1 MSGSS
6 ASAGQA
12 ADAPA
17 AQPSHGPNGTHGGG
31 ETGEPAR
38 EDPGGENGENGE
50 TPPTAP
56 STHGDGTDQ
65 DQDGDQDRVSLVKS
79 ARPHPPAEADSA
91 EAPDARHAADDDPT
105 DVDADDAGVRVP
117 SAHVSTDEPLLA
129 ARVHRPAD
137 LIRFLAGLLAV
148 IAIFVVTAIAH
159 NTTSGLEDDILAG
172 TDKIPRFLITFTGF
186 ASSAAVLVVPLAF
199 AVERLIKRDGLR
211 VADGVLAAVLAHGLS
226 LGIDLWVAKA
236 APDSIT
242 QALATVTPGS
252 TTLTDPVH
260 GYLAPVIAYMTA
272 VGMQSRP
279 RWRIALWVVVL
290 LDGLAEVMGGYTTP
304 LSVAVTIALGL
315 AVAYGTLY
323 AVGAPNVRPTGE
335 HLLAGLRKVGFR
347 PVSAHRSTDGPEGT
361 RRYLVVQEEASPLDV
376 HVIDREQLASGFFY
390 RLWRSL
396 RLRSVAVRSGP
407 MTLREALEREALISY
422 AATAS
427 GAASPRLIATS
438 ELGPDAAIL
447 VYERIDGRPLDAV
460 PEERISEQV
469 LTSAWRAVMSLH
481 DRRIAHRRLT
491 GESLLV
497 REHDTTCLVN
507 LAGGDIAAGELLL
520 RMDIAQLL
528 TTFALRVGPE
538 RAVESA
544 AAVLGAER
552 TASALPLLQPVALSR
567 STRAELRKFNH
578 TRKAEAD
585 ALHAQQLKSG
595 EITAADLNELPQVEL
610 LSEIRGQI
618 LAKVPQAPV
627 APAKLERLRPRTLIT
642 LTAGAFAAYL
652 LITTLGKTKPSDIIS
667 QASWGWVFVAVL
679 SSALSYVAAT
689 MQLTGFVPE
698 KVPFG
703 RALLTQIAGSFVKLV
718 APAAVGGVALNTRFL
733 QKAGVRPGQAVASVG
748 ASQLVGAGAHLL
760 LLFGFGF
767 VAGTS
772 TKDIAPSRT
781 VIAWV
786 LVAAVLIM
794 VGAAIP
800 RIRHWASER
809 LTSLFAGVV
818 PRMLDLLQQPSKL
831 ATGLGGIVLITL
843 TLAGCLD
850 FCTRAFGGHL
860 NYATVAAVYLTANAA
875 GSAVPVPGGIGPIEA
890 SLSLALTAAGM
901 PSSNAVTSVLL
912 FRMLT
917 FWLPVLPGWA
927 SYAYLQRKAAL

>member
-1 MSGSS
+1 
-6 ASAGQA
+6 
-12 ADAPA
+12 
-17 AQPSHGPNGTHGGG
+17 
-31 ETGEPAR
+31 
-38 EDPGGENGENGE
+38 
-50 TPPTAP
+50 
-56 STHGDGTDQ
+56 
-65 DQDGDQDRVSLVKS
+65 VSLVKS
-79 ARPHPPAEADSA
+79 ARAQKPSA
-91 EAPDARHAADDDPT
+91 TRGGPVLAGAAS
-105 DVDADDAGVRVP
+105 G
-117 SAHVSTDEPLLA
+117 AHVSTDEPLLA

-148 IAIFVVTAIAH
+148 VAIFVVTAIAH

-172 TDKIPRFLITFTGF
+172 TDKIPRFLITFVGF

-199 AVERLIKRDGLR
+199 AVERLVKRDGLR

-226 LGIDLWVAKA
+226 LAIDLWVARA

-290 LDGLAEVMGGYTTP
+290 LDALAEVMGGYTTP

-335 HLLAGLRKVGFR
+335 HLLAGLRKVGFT
-347 PVSAHRSTDGPEGT
+347 PVTAHRASDGPEGT
-361 RRYLVVQEEASPLDV
+361 RRYLVVQDRGSPLDV

-390 RLWRSL
+390 RLWRRL
-396 RLRSVAVRSGP
+396 RLRSFAVRRGP
-407 MTLREALEREALISY
+407 LTLREALEREALISY

-447 VYERIDGRPLDAV
+447 VYERLEGPALDEV
-460 PEERISEQV
+460 PEEEITDRV

-497 REHDTTCLVN
+497 TPNGTTCLVN

-538 RAVESA
+538 RAVASA
-544 AAVLGAER
+544 AEVLGRER
-552 TASALPLLQPVALSR
+552 TADALPLLQPVALNR
-567 STRAELRKFNH
+567 STRAELRHFNH
-578 TRKAEAD
+578 ERKAEAD
-585 ALHAQQLKSG
+585 ALHAQQLKAG
-595 EITAADLNELPQVEL
+595 EITATELNEYQTPEL
-610 LSEIRGQI
+610 LSEIRQRI
-618 LAKVPQAPV
+618 LARVPQAPV
-627 APAKLERLRPRTLIT
+627 EPVKLERLRPRTLIT

-652 LITTLGKTKPSDIIS
+652 LITTLGKSKPGDII
-667 QASWGWVFVAVL
+667 AHANWSWVLVAAL
-679 SSALSYVAAT
+679 CSALSYVAAT

-703 RALLTQIAGSFVKLV
+703 RALLAQVAGSFVKLV

-733 QKAGVRPGQAVASVG
+733 QKTGMRSGQAAASVG
-748 ASQLVGAGAHLL
+748 ASQLAGGGVHLM
-760 LLFGFGF
+760 LLFAFGF

-772 TKDIAPSRT
+772 NTKDIAPSRT
-781 VIAWV
+781 VIAGV
-786 LVAAVLIM
+786 LVVAVLIM

-800 RIRHWASER
+800 KVRHWASER
-809 LTSLFAGVV
+809 LQSLFAGVV
-818 PRMLDLLQQPSKL
+818 PRMLDLLQQPTKL

-850 FCTRAFGGHL
+850 ASAHAFGGNL
-860 NYATVAAVYLTANAA
+860 DFATVAAVYLTANAA
-875 GSAVPVPGGIGPIEA
+875 GSLVPVPGGIGPIE
-890 SLSLALTAAGM
+890 LALTGALVPAGM
-901 PSSNAVTSVLL
+901 PSSNALTAVLL
-912 FRMLT
+912 FRLLT

-927 SYAYLQRKAAL
+927 SYAYLQRKGAL

>member
-1 MSGSS
+1 
-6 ASAGQA
+6 
-12 ADAPA
+12 
-17 AQPSHGPNGTHGGG
+17 
-31 ETGEPAR
+31 
-38 EDPGGENGENGE
+38 
-50 TPPTAP
+50 
-56 STHGDGTDQ
+56 
-65 DQDGDQDRVSLVKS
+65 VSLVKS
-79 ARPHPPAEADSA
+79 ARAQKPSA
-91 EAPDARHAADDDPT
+91 TRGGPVLAGAAS
-105 DVDADDAGVRVP
+105 G
-117 SAHVSTDEPLLA
+117 AHVSTDEPLLA

-148 IAIFVVTAIAH
+148 VAIFVVTAIAH

-172 TDKIPRFLITFTGF
+172 TDKIPRFLITFVGF

-199 AVERLIKRDGLR
+199 AVERLVKRDGLR

-226 LGIDLWVAKA
+226 LAIDLWVARA

-290 LDGLAEVMGGYTTP
+290 LDALAEVMGGYTTP

-335 HLLAGLRKVGFR
+335 HLLAGLRKVGFT
-347 PVSAHRSTDGPEGT
+347 PVTAHRASDGPEGT
-361 RRYLVVQEEASPLDV
+361 RRYLVVQDGGSPLDV

-390 RLWRSL
+390 RLWRRL
-396 RLRSVAVRSGP
+396 RLRSFAVRRGP
-407 MTLREALEREALISY
+407 LTLREALEREALISY

-447 VYERIDGRPLDAV
+447 VYERLEGPALDEV
-460 PEERISEQV
+460 PEEEITDRV

-497 REHDTTCLVN
+497 TPNGTTCLVN

-538 RAVESA
+538 RAVASA
-544 AAVLGAER
+544 AEVLGRER
-552 TASALPLLQPVALSR
+552 TADALPLLQPVALNR
-567 STRAELRKFNH
+567 STRAELRHFNH
-578 TRKAEAD
+578 ERKAEAD
-585 ALHAQQLKSG
+585 ALHAQQLKAG
-595 EITAADLNELPQVEL
+595 EITATELNEYQTPEL
-610 LSEIRGQI
+610 LSEIRQRI
-618 LAKVPQAPV
+618 LARVPQAPV
-627 APAKLERLRPRTLIT
+627 EPVKLERLRPRTLIT

-652 LITTLGKTKPSDIIS
+652 LITTLGKSKPGDII
-667 QASWGWVFVAVL
+667 AHANWSWVLVAAL
-679 SSALSYVAAT
+679 CSALSYVAAT

-703 RALLTQIAGSFVKLV
+703 RALLAQVAGSFVKLV

-733 QKAGVRPGQAVASVG
+733 QKTGMRSGQAAASVG
-748 ASQLVGAGAHLL
+748 ASQLAGGGVHLM
-760 LLFGFGF
+760 LLFAFGF

-772 TKDIAPSRT
+772 NTKDIAPSRT
-781 VIAWV
+781 VIAGV
-786 LVAAVLIM
+786 LVVAVLIM

-800 RIRHWASER
+800 KVRHWASER
-809 LTSLFAGVV
+809 LQSLFAGVV
-818 PRMLDLLQQPSKL
+818 PRMLDLLQQPTKL

-850 FCTRAFGGHL
+850 ASAHAFGGNL
-860 NYATVAAVYLTANAA
+860 DFATVAAVYLTANAA
-875 GSAVPVPGGIGPIEA
+875 GSLVPVPGGIGPIE
-890 SLSLALTAAGM
+890 LALTGALVPAGM
-901 PSSNAVTSVLL
+901 PSSNALTAVLL
-912 FRMLT
+912 FRLLT

-927 SYAYLQRKAAL
+927 SYAYLQRKGAL